1 MKNFKYL
8 NYVLVRTG
16 AYMGEKGVIY
26 KEHALDM
33 MTERGTTK
41 KQVETALKRGS
52 RFKQTEGFL
61 VKYSYFSVAYK
72 IVGNKYIVKTV
83 YIN

>member
-1 MKNFKYL
+1 MEGRK
-8 NYVLVRTG
+8 
-16 AYMGEKGVIY
+16 VIY
-26 KEHALDM
+26 KKHALDM
-33 MTERGTTK
+33 MTDRGITRE
-41 KQVETALKRGS
+41 QVEIGLTRGS

-72 IVGNKYIVKTV
+72 IVGQKYVVKTV